1 MCIPIDRIELPVV
14 CVMED
19 ANVVEVHPKE
29 WMMPNRKG
37 FLDWT
42 YNTFNPDIYNGTK
55 SSLFPH
61 QRFVRDFL
69 QFESPYRGLLL
80 FHQLGTGKTAS
91 SIAAAEGFV
100 NRGNKVIVMVP
111 ASLAANYKNEIM
123 RYASIGSLKKKMW
136 AHVDLTIPGV
146 PAMLDL
152 DTKVKFIKQAKVI
165 VYPMSMLPESLPKPA
180 LVKHDLTWTSLN
192 TAEKQ
197 EALQVLDY
205 FINKKYVFI
214 NYNGL
219 SSRSSSMAVLQKA
232 IATPNAFVIIDEAH
246 NFISRVVNGGKI
258 GRSVYNMIMEAQS
271 AKVVMLTGTPIINH
285 PFEVAIMLSLIRG
298 PIVSKVYTVLA
309 NGKMPNDE
317 SEVAL
322 ALGPGTDTTTTID
335 DILLDKKERQITIT
349 YSSSSNSNEKAV
361 HAQLTKAFKVGKRV
375 GEEKSYAL
383 PTDKEVFCNNF
394 LDESD
399 PNNPRVKNI
408 DVFRRRTLGLVSYLK
423 TVGEEY
429 FPSVHPMRV
438 AQVPM
443 SQFQFNK
450 YSKERT
456 KEREIEL
463 NNKKKSRVRDNNI
476 LGNKGSVYRAF
487 SRMTCNFVFPDEIS
501 RPFPGSLRQ
510 LMKREIDNA
519 DADGEDAD
527 GEKEGK
533 EDKEKVDIQKKYENA
548 INTAMASLG
557 ANGDT
562 YLTPAALSEKY
573 SPKMAR
579 ILADINQSPGKSLL
593 YSQFRT
599 VEGLGIM
606 RLVLNQAGYKEVEVS
621 GPDLRV
627 VNDDEVM
634 SPQYDNKR
642 YITFNADRD
651 KTNMLL
657 TMFNDDDNLRGKGIR
672 LLLITQSG
680 AEGIS
685 LKCVRHVMIMEPFWN
700 TIRLSQVIGRAVRA
714 KSHELLPEIERDVT
728 VTLYTASF
736 TKQMLADNFTIRHQD
751 DSKTTDTHVLDI
763 AKKKDKIVQVFLD
776 ELKATAVDCRNN
788 AQVNKPTASGMQ
800 CFAFP
805 VESNPLDFAYFPRI
819 TEDMKKYRER
829 PSRNATV
836 SGKAVTQRGKKYV
849 VVDKYPDK
857 LFDYNA
863 YKNAGVLITASPSS
877 ID

>member
-1 MCIPIDRIELPVV
+1 
-14 CVMED
+14 MED
-19 ANVVEVHPKE
+19 ANAVEVRPE
-29 WMMPNRKG
+29 SWMMPNRKG
-37 FLDWT
+37 FLDWA
-42 YNTFNPDIYNGTK
+42 YNTFKPDMYNASP

-69 QFESPYRGLLL
+69 QFDSPYRGLLL
-80 FHQLGTGKTAS
+80 FHELGTGKTAS

-100 NRGNKVIVMVP
+100 NRGTKVVVMVP

-123 RYASIGSLKKKMW
+123 RYASIGNPHQKMW
-136 AHVDLTIPGV
+136 ALVDLKVAGV

-152 DTKVKFIKQAKVI
+152 DMKVKFIKQAKQI
-165 VYPMSMLPESLPKPA
+165 VYPMSMLPKDLPKTA
-180 LVKHDLTWTSLN
+180 LVKHDFTWASLSDP
-192 TAEKQ
+192 EQ
-197 EALQVLDY
+197 LEAMSVLNY
-205 FINKKYVFI
+205 FIDKKYVFI

-219 SSRSSSMAVLQKA
+219 SSRSSAMNVLQEA
-232 IATPNAFVIIDEAH
+232 IATPNVFIVIDEAH

-258 GRSVYNMIMEAQS
+258 ARTVYNMIMEAQT
-271 AKVVMLTGTPIINH
+271 AKLVLLTGTPVINH
-285 PFEVAIMLSLIRG
+285 PFEVAIMLSLVRG
-298 PIVSKVYTVLA
+298 PIISNIYTVLQT
-309 NGKMPNDE
+309 GKMPNDE

-322 ALGPGTDTTTTID
+322 ALANAGLDSFVD
-335 DILLDKKERQITIT
+335 DILLDKKERKIIVT
-349 YSSSSNSNEKAV
+349 YNSSKEKEV
-361 HAQLTKAFKVGKRV
+361 HALLHKLYKLWKRV
-375 GEEKSYAL
+375 GEERSYAL
-383 PTDKEVFCNNF
+383 PTDKEVFCNTF
-394 LDESD
+394 LNESD

-408 DVFRRRTLGLVSYLK
+408 DIFRRRTIGLVSYLK

-429 FPSVHPMRV
+429 FPRVHPMRI

-510 LMKREIDNA
+510 LMKREIDTVDDENE
-519 DADGEDAD
+519 EDEQKPKKKD
-527 GEKEGK
+527 ES
-533 EDKEKVDIQKKYENA
+533 EDIHKKYERA
-548 INTAMASLG
+548 INKAMESLQE
-557 ANGDT
+557 NSEVF
-562 YLTPAALSEKY
+562 LTSNALSEKY

-579 ILADINQSPGKSLL
+579 ILEDINQSPGKTLM

-606 RLVLNQAGYKEVEVS
+606 RLVLEQAGYKEVEVEN
-621 GPDLRV
+621 GAGGAGLHI
-627 VNDDEVM
+627 VNEDEVM
-634 SPQYDNKR
+634 SLQYDNKR
-642 YITFNADRD
+642 FITFNADRD

-657 TMFNDDDNLRGKGIR
+657 RLFNDDSNIRGKGIR

-685 LKCVRHVMIMEPFWN
+685 LKCVRQVLIMEPFWN

-714 KSHELLPEIERDVT
+714 RSHELLPEIERDVK
-728 VTLYTASF
+728 VILYTAAF
-736 TKQMLADNFTIRHQD
+736 TKQMLKDNFTIRHQD
-751 DSKTTDTHVLDI
+751 DGKTTDTHVYDV
-763 AKKKDKIVQVFLD
+763 AKKKDKIVALFLN
-776 ELKATAVDCRNN
+776 ELKASAVDCRIN
-788 AQVNKPTASGMQ
+788 ANVNKPVASGMQ

-805 VESNPLDFAYFPRI
+805 IGSNPLDFAYFPRI
-819 TEDMKKYRER
+819 GEDMKKYREK
-829 PSRNATV
+829 PNRNLKV
-836 SGKAVTQRGKKYV
+836 SGKAVMVKGKKYV
-849 VVDKYPDK
+849 VVDEYPTK

-863 YKNAGVLITASPSS
+863 YKDAGVLVE
-877 ID
+877 